1 MKKLLSALLAA
12 STLFACTERGGE
24 TPVAVTIEFESS
36 SISLEVGQRHTLVYT
51 IVPEDKVPVFESS
64 DISVATVEDGVV
76 TAVANGT
83 ATIKATVEGSDAT
96 DECVVTVSDISAK
109 SVTLNE
115 TGLDMLIGDE
125 FRLEAVVEPENAANK
140 TITWTSTDETVA
152 SVSADGLVKALAEGE
167 ATVIASVYGSD
178 AKAECAVKVSPILA
192 QTVRLNESDLD
203 LAVGGTFQ
211 LEATVEPDN
220 TTDKTVTWTS
230 SDENVA
236 SVTAEG
242 LVTAV
247 AAGNAT
253 ITAACGTAEAKCEV
267 SVGAAGYKV
276 GDLYDVNGVKGVVF
290 EVESDGVHG
299 KIVSLDESGAVLWA
313 ASGYGSYNT
322 GAKSETDGK
331 ANTDKLV
338 EIGVE
343 HFPAAEWCVNH
354 GEGWYMPAINEGQAW
369 LAIRDELNPT
379 ITANGGTAITDYYWS
394 STEGEEDSTQAI
406 YFYVSSFGENG
417 VSSYGD
423 WKDNPEGDTYVRAIY
438 AF

>member
-1 MKKLLSALLAA
+1 MKKLLCILLAA
-12 STLFACTERGGE
+12 SALSACTERGE
-24 TPVAVTIEFESS
+24 TPVAVSIEFESA

-64 DISVATVEDGVV
+64 DINVATVEDGVV
-76 TAVANGT
+76 TALAKGT
-83 ATIKATVEGSDAT
+83 TTIKATVEGSDAT

-115 TGLDMLIGDE
+115 SELDLLIGDE
-125 FRLEAVVEPENAANK
+125 FQLEAVVAPENAANK

-152 SVSADGLVKALAEGE
+152 SVSADGLVKAIAAGE
-167 ATVIASVYGSD
+167 ATVTASVYGSD
-178 AKAECAVKVSPILA
+178 AKAECAVKVSPIPA
-192 QTVRLNESDLD
+192 ETVRLNESDLD

-211 LEATVEPDN
+211 LEASVEPDN
-220 TTDKTVTWTS
+220 TTDKTVSWTS
-230 SDENVA
+230 SDEKVA
-236 SVTAEG
+236 TVSTEG

-253 ITAACGTAEAKCEV
+253 ITAACGTVEAKCEV
-267 SVGAAGYKV
+267 SVGASGYKP

-290 EVESDGVHG
+290 EVASDGVHG
-299 KIVSLDESGAVLWA
+299 KIVSLDESGVILWA
-313 ASGYGSYNT
+313 ESGYGSYNT

-369 LAIRDELNPT
+369 LAVRDEINPT

-406 YFYVSSFGENG
+406 YFYVSSFSDSG

-423 WKDNPEGDTYVRAIY
+423 WKDYPEGDTYVRAIY

>member
-1 MKKLLSALLAA
+1 MKKLLCILLAA
-12 STLFACTERGGE
+12 SALSACTERGE
-24 TPVAVTIEFESS
+24 TPVAVSIEFESA

-64 DISVATVEDGVV
+64 DINVATVEDGVV
-76 TAVANGT
+76 TALAKGT
-83 ATIKATVEGSDAT
+83 TTIKATVEGSDAT

-109 SVTLNE
+109 SVTLNKSE
-115 TGLDMLIGDE
+115 LDLLIGDE
-125 FRLEAVVEPENAANK
+125 VQLEVVVAPENAANK

-152 SVSADGLVKALAEGE
+152 SVSADGLVKAIAAGE
-167 ATVIASVYGSD
+167 ATVTASVYGSD
-178 AKAECAVKVSPILA
+178 AKAECAVKVSPIPA
-192 QTVRLNESDLD
+192 ETVRLNESDLD

-211 LEATVEPDN
+211 LEASVEPDN
-220 TTDKTVTWTS
+220 TTDKTVSWTS
-230 SDENVA
+230 SDEKVA
-236 SVTAEG
+236 TVSTEG

-253 ITAACGTAEAKCEV
+253 ITAACGTVEAKCEV
-267 SVGAAGYKV
+267 SVGASGYKP

-290 EVESDGVHG
+290 EVASDGVHG
-299 KIVSLDESGAVLWA
+299 KIVSLDESGAILWA
-313 ASGYGSYNT
+313 ESGYGSYNT

-369 LAIRDELNPT
+369 LAVRDEINPT

-406 YFYVSSFGENG
+406 YFYVSSFSDSG

-423 WKDNPEGDTYVRAIY
+423 WKDYPEGDTYVRAIY

>member
-1 MKKLLSALLAA
+1 MKKLLCILLAA
-12 STLFACTERGGE
+12 SALSACTERGE
-24 TPVAVTIEFESS
+24 TPVAVSIEFESA

-64 DISVATVEDGVV
+64 DINVATVEDGVV
-76 TAVANGT
+76 TALAKGT
-83 ATIKATVEGSDAT
+83 TTIKATVEGSDAT

-115 TGLDMLIGDE
+115 SELDLLIGDE
-125 FRLEAVVEPENAANK
+125 FQLEAVVAPENAANK

-152 SVSADGLVKALAEGE
+152 SVSADGLVKAIAAGE
-167 ATVIASVYGSD
+167 ATVTASVYGSD
-178 AKAECAVKVSPILA
+178 AKAECAVKVSPIPA
-192 QTVRLNESDLD
+192 ETVRLNESDLD

-211 LEATVEPDN
+211 LEASVEPDN
-220 TTDKTVTWTS
+220 TTDKTVSWTS
-230 SDENVA
+230 SDEKVA
-236 SVTAEG
+236 TVSTEG

-253 ITAACGTAEAKCEV
+253 ITAACGTVEAKCEV
-267 SVGAAGYKV
+267 SVGASGYKP

-290 EVESDGVHG
+290 EVASDGVHG
-299 KIVSLDESGAVLWA
+299 KIVSLDESGAILWA
-313 ASGYGSYNT
+313 ESGYGSYNT

-369 LAIRDELNPT
+369 LAVRDEINPT

-406 YFYVSSFGENG
+406 YFYVSSFSDSG

-423 WKDNPEGDTYVRAIY
+423 WKDYPEGDTYVRAIY

>member
-1 MKKLLSALLAA
+1 MKKLLCILLAA
-12 STLFACTERGGE
+12 SALSACTERGE
-24 TPVAVTIEFESS
+24 TPVAVSIEFESA

-64 DISVATVEDGVV
+64 DINVATVEDGVV
-76 TAVANGT
+76 TALANGS

-109 SVTLNE
+109 SVTLNKSE
-115 TGLDMLIGDE
+115 LDLLIGDE
-125 FRLEAVVEPENAANK
+125 VQLEVVVAPENAANK

-152 SVSADGLVKALAEGE
+152 SVSADGLVKAIAAGE
-167 ATVIASVYGSD
+167 ATVTASVYGSD
-178 AKAECAVKVSPILA
+178 AKAECAVKVSPIPA
-192 QTVRLNESDLD
+192 ETVRLNESDLD

-211 LEATVEPDN
+211 LEASVEPDN
-220 TTDKTVTWTS
+220 TTDKTVSWTS
-230 SDENVA
+230 SDEKVA
-236 SVTAEG
+236 TVSTEG

-253 ITAACGTAEAKCEV
+253 ITAACGTVEAKCEV
-267 SVGAAGYKV
+267 SVGASGYKP

-290 EVESDGVHG
+290 EVASDGVHG
-299 KIVSLDESGAVLWA
+299 KIVSLDESGAILWA
-313 ASGYGSYNT
+313 ESGYGSYNT

-369 LAIRDELNPT
+369 LAVRDEINPT

-406 YFYVSSFGENG
+406 YFYVSSFSDSG

-423 WKDNPEGDTYVRAIY
+423 WKDYPEGDTYVRAIY